1 VPDRPN
7 DTFVNATPLAPGPA
21 TLETVNFDWL
31 SGTPI
36 ALYYF
41 IASVLGIPVVIVFY
55 KPAVQSAVRI
65 TRRLA
70 QPAVRRM
77 RRRKPDLI
85 RSAAA
90 SVGTVFNAYQAEEFS
105 RAYGTIT
112 APTHLQP
119 APRVRLRPGSYHGG
133 AASTAAVEP
142 DIDGYMQSMTS
153 QPRPDTLSLRSGRWT
168 AGTAVTP

>member
-1 VPDRPN
+1 M
-7 DTFVNATPLAPGPA
+7 
-21 TLETVNFDWL
+21 NFDWL
-31 SGTPI
+31 SGTPV

-41 IASVLGIPVVIVFY
+41 IASVLSIPVLIDFY

-77 RRRKPDLI
+77 RRRKPGAI

-112 APTHLQP
+112 AATHLQP
-119 APRVRLRPGSYHGG
+119 ASRVRMRAGSYHGG
-133 AASTAAVEP
+133 AVSTAAVV
-142 DIDGYMQSMTS
+142 DLDGYMESMTS
-153 QPRPDTLSLRSGRWT
+153 QPRPDTLSLRSGRWM